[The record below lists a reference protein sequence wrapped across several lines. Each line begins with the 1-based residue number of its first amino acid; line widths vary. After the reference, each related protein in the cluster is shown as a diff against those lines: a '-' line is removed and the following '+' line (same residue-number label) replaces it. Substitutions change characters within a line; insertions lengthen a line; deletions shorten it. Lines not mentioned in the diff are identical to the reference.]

1 VVCMCRQER
10 VRESEARP
18 RGERATSESRERY
31 ESCFC
36 AQCGLAACVVG

>member
-1 VVCMCRQER
+1 MVCMCRQER
-10 VRESEARP
+10 VRESEA